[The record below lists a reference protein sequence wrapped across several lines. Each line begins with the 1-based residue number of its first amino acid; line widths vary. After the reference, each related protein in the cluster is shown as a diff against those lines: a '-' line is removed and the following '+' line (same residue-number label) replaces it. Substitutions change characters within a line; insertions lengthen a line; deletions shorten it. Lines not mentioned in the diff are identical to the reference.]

1 METWAYS
8 GVEKFI
14 ETHNNNF
21 GYTSREKLPPN
32 CKMTDISSKQGCL
45 GNEMATW
52 KGETQY
58 FTAGKILRLSSS
70 EVCKLAHKPNPA
82 FHPVFSPHLFLEIK
96 LYWHTATHIHLCIV
110 KGCFHTATAEVSRG
124 NRDHKAKN
132 TYHLALH
139 KRVCRPL
146 TRSDTLFMWL
156 WELRPV
162 RVTGCLCQFL
172 AQLRLKPGL
181 LT

>member
-52 KGETQY
+52 KGEIQY

-96 LYWHTATHIHLCIV
+96 LYWHIATHIHLCIV
-110 KGCFHTATAEVSRG
+110 KGCFHAATAEVSRG

-139 KRVCRPL
+139 KKSLPTPDTVWHPL
-146 TRSDTLFMWL
+146 YVAVGTEAR
-156 WELRPV
+156 
-162 RVTGCLCQFL
+162 
-172 AQLRLKPGL
+172 
-181 LT
+181 